1 MSVLEKLTVI
11 MLDVTTY
18 TGRKSLSKVE
28 KARMGI
34 DAPEDL
40 LSVGYKKVIDPKEV
54 AIFQTLKKNVERLCY
69 KHGARFLGG
78 FAVEANKAQ
87 ELMREIKVIKEQYE
101 DARSEFIASYE
112 QKIKAWRSQHPG
124 YESMISD
131 SLTAGQLK
139 HKLRFGVQTVQVM
152 PVESDCSN
160 LDEKVEGLGGRVL
173 HEISQ
178 DANRLWDA
186 SLRGRDRVSQ
196 KVLNPIRAMKD
207 KLDSLSFVDPRL
219 SPMVTHIESVLA
231 ELPKAGYM
239 ESGDVAKIAGLVLV
253 LARGDGYISPS
264 EKVTV
269 EPSKD
274 VEANE
279 SVTETP
285 KENEG
290 VKEVIEAEVQSS
302 ESKPKVVSLPL
313 KEDADDEPE
322 ESEYQGDIAANWF

>member
-1 MSVLEKLTVI
+1 

-18 TGRKSLSKVE
+18 TGRKSLSKAE

-54 AIFQTLKKNVERLCY
+54 AIFQTLKKNAERLCY

-78 FAVEANKAQ
+78 FAVESTKAQ
-87 ELMREIKVIKEQYE
+87 ELTRELKVVKEQYE
-101 DARSEFIASYE
+101 EARKNFLASYKRKMDE
-112 QKIKAWRSQHPG
+112 WRNQHPG
-124 YESMISD
+124 YESMITD
-131 SLTAGQLK
+131 SLTPGQLE

-152 PVESDCSN
+152 PVESECSN
-160 LDEKVEGLGGRVL
+160 LDDKVSGLGGRVL

-196 KVLNPIRAMKD
+196 KVLNPIRAMKE

-219 SPMVTHIESVLA
+219 SYMVDHIEGVLA
-231 ELPKAGYM
+231 ELPKTGYM

-253 LARGDGYISPS
+253 LARGDGYISTS
-264 EKVTV
+264 EKVAV
-269 EPSKD
+269 APSKD

-279 SVTETP
+279 PITELS
-285 KENEG
+285 EEIED
-290 VKEVIEAEVQSS
+290 VKIVIETEV
-302 ESKPKVVSLPL
+302 ESPEIKTKVVNLPL
-313 KEDADDEPE
+313 KEVVDDEPE